1 MSPPLRLKYNAKL
14 KQWWF
19 VLLAKNGKV
28 LMHSEMYTTKRGAE
42 KGMNATRRALLGV

>member
-1 MSPPLRLKYNAKL
+1 MYGPLRLKFNPKL

-28 LMHSEMYTTKRGAE
+28 LMHSENYTTKRGAE
-42 KGMNATRRALLGV
+42 KGMAASYKAFLGG